1 MLRSALL
8 LAALLLS
15 APCLTAEAGEAE
27 LLLLTEENWQT
38 EGQLGKEGDAII
50 GDVVLRNEY
59 LTAVIAQPLQSRN
72 ANMTV
77 RDIGGALI
85 DLTVT
90 DRPNDQLSC
99 YYPCGRATRFS
110 EWSFQVD
117 DETVELVDAPLGGG
131 RAEVTVQTTGNDPIR
146 VTYRLDSSSRYLTVI
161 QEGASL
167 SGKSA
172 EIRFDAQKEDA
183 LKSPNG
189 EGAVFWLDDRFWRQ
203 AYGWSVPEGELAFR
217 SNPRLTTLD
226 FRGEVDRRV
235 IRVYAATNLCDIYE
249 ELSKASREQ
258 TGPLALTISTP
269 TQLLP
274 GARVELTNAAG
285 YVGTLWTDGSGRI
298 DQALPCGSYQLKVS
312 RDGQPLLENVPIQI
326 EPAINVYNFE
336 TELDFGLL
344 NIAVQDSAGKPL
356 PCKVQLNYR
365 DGMPVD
371 FGPESAVFGVRNVR
385 YLANGREQLMVP
397 AGEYEAIISYGPE
410 YDASFQTVQVE
421 IGKQATLTAALK
433 RSVDTSGWV
442 SAEFHSHST
451 PSGDNTSSQLGRVL
465 NLLAEQIDYAP
476 CTEHNRI
483 DTYAEELQLLQAE
496 QKMATCTGLE
506 LTGSPLPLN
515 HQNTFPLIHKPGRQ
529 DGGAPLTDTNPD
541 TQVRR
546 ITLWDDRSEKLI
558 QQNHPDIGWLF
569 YDRDGNGDIDDGYY
583 GAAPL
588 LHAVEI
594 HPLTPLLDQL
604 VDAGANAPARQ
615 SRVLDWLQLLND
627 GVRLTGV
634 VNTDAHYN
642 FHGSGG
648 YRNWIRSS
656 TDDPAKISTE
666 EMVRAT
672 QAGHVIMSNGPFL
685 EVSVRDSNDS
695 DQEFGPGDTVVFS
708 PEQKLHIRVQ
718 CPNWFDIDRV
728 FVLVNGRLKPE
739 WNFHRDAGAG
749 FREGT
754 VQFSHAL
761 PLRLEEDAHVVVVAA
776 GENSQLGPVQGPSDG
791 KRSPMAIANP
801 IFFDVDGNGYAVSKE
816 VIGESRPVKQQ

>member
-1 MLRSALL
+1 
-8 LAALLLS
+8 
-15 APCLTAEAGEAE
+15 
-27 LLLLTEENWQT
+27 
-38 EGQLGKEGDAII
+38 
-50 GDVVLRNEY
+50 
-59 LTAVIAQPLQSRN
+59 
-72 ANMTV
+72 
-77 RDIGGALI
+77 
-85 DLTVT
+85 
-90 DRPNDQLSC
+90 
-99 YYPCGRATRFS
+99 
-110 EWSFQVD
+110 
-117 DETVELVDAPLGGG
+117 
-131 RAEVTVQTTGNDPIR
+131 
-146 VTYRLDSSSRYLTVI
+146 
-161 QEGASL
+161 
-167 SGKSA
+167 
-172 EIRFDAQKEDA
+172 
-183 LKSPNG
+183 
-189 EGAVFWLDDRFWRQ
+189 
-203 AYGWSVPEGELAFR
+203 
-217 SNPRLTTLD
+217 
-226 FRGEVDRRV
+226 
-235 IRVYAATNLCDIYE
+235 
-249 ELSKASREQ
+249 
-258 TGPLALTISTP
+258 
-269 TQLLP
+269 
-274 GARVELTNAAG
+274 
-285 YVGTLWTDGSGRI
+285 
-298 DQALPCGSYQLKVS
+298 
-312 RDGQPLLENVPIQI
+312 
-326 EPAINVYNFE
+326 
-336 TELDFGLL
+336 
-344 NIAVQDSAGKPL
+344 
-356 PCKVQLNYR
+356 
-365 DGMPVD
+365 
-371 FGPESAVFGVRNVR
+371 
-385 YLANGREQLMVP
+385 
-397 AGEYEAIISYGPE
+397 
-410 YDASFQTVQVE
+410 
-421 IGKQATLTAALK
+421 
-433 RSVDTSGWV
+433 
-442 SAEFHSHST
+442 
-451 PSGDNTSSQLGRVL
+451 
-465 NLLAEQIDYAP
+465 
-476 CTEHNRI
+476 
-483 DTYAEELQLLQAE
+483 
-496 QKMATCTGLE
+496 MATCTGLE

-708 PEQKLHIRVQ
+708 LEQKLHIRVQ

-728 FVLVNGRLKPE
+728 FVLVNGQLKPE